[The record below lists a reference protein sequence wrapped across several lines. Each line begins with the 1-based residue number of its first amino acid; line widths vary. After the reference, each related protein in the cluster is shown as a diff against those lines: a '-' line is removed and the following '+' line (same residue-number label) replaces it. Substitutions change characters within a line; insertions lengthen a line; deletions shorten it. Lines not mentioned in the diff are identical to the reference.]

1 MLFRRITVGMVIAA
15 ILLVSACSF
24 DKGNIDIHKNE
35 TGSEIVMELT
45 DFNAGDECRLSL
57 KERDTVKIDI
67 SLDSGSIWL
76 EISGRN
82 GSQPY
87 TGKDL
92 ESGFFTVTV
101 SETDEYVFRITGK
114 GATGKAIIR
123 ILGDTKN
130 SLVEDK

>member
-15 ILLVSACSF
+15 ILLVSACAF

-57 KERDTVKIDI
+57 KERDTLQIDI
-67 SLDSGSIWL
+67 SLDSGSIGL
-76 EISGRN
+76 EISGIN

-87 TGKDL
+87 TGNDL
-92 ESGFFTVTV
+92 ESALFTVTV
-101 SETDEYVFRITGK
+101 SETDEYVFRITGN
-114 GATGKAIIR
+114 GATGKVIITN
-123 ILGDTKN
+123 LGNK
-130 SLVEDK
+130 EK